1 MSDVFPG
8 WYAKPSGVVR
18 DRPKRGY
25 WVIGVR
31 IVDPVRYFNLLEIA
45 EETID
50 YLGGR
55 IVIRSPAVTVLSGS
69 LPPRLLVVEFPSL
82 DRAREAVDEAALKI
96 GEGLFDGV
104 AEFDMAIAE
113 GYHDFG

>member
-1 MSDVFPG
+1 MSDALSG
-8 WYAKPSGVVR
+8 WYAKPPKVVG

-31 IVDPVRYFNLLEIA
+31 ILDPVRYSNLLEIA

-55 IVIRSPAVTVLSGS
+55 IVIRSPVLTVLSGS